1 MILQISSGQGPK
13 ECELAVG
20 KLFSSLQA
28 EFPDIEKIYEF
39 PSDDKNCYKSIMF
52 STNEDLSMLDG
63 SVKWICESPFRP
75 HYKRKNWFVDV
86 SVIPEIE
93 GKEHGRAQGDSAYG
107 KGISEKTYGESGG
120 ECSRKACYYDD
131 RDIVF
136 ERFHSG
142 GNGGQNVNK
151 VETGVRIT
159 HVPTGIVVTSTSE
172 RSQHMNRMDALKKLN
187 AILCQREKQ
196 KQDRQKNQA
205 WKEHTRLERGNP
217 VRVYKGMDFKLD
229 K

>member
-13 ECELAVG
+13 ECELVVG

-52 STNEDLSMLDG
+52 SVHEDLSVLDG
-63 SVKWICESPFRP
+63 SVKWVCASPFRP
-75 HYKRKNWFVDV
+75 HHKRKNWFVDV

-93 GKEHGRAQGDSAYG
+93 GNEHGSAQGDSAYG
-107 KGISEKTYGESGG
+107 KGTSEKIYGESGG

-136 ERFHSG
+136 ESFHSG

-187 AILCQREKQ
+187 TILSQREKQ

-205 WKEHTRLERGNP
+205 WIEHTRLERGNP
-217 VRVYKGMDFKLD
+217 VRVYRGMEFKLD
-229 K
+229 E